1 MSPPTLSRHG
11 SNASPRV
18 ADGRHWDHQA
28 RLLAAEINVGW
39 WLSAWLPWAVGIGLV
54 GTFALVWAR
63 SRSVDLVRPT
73 WGAIG
78 AGLVVAAVMA
88 WVQSRARFETV
99 TSARIRLEDRL
110 GLHARLSSAAA
121 GVGEWPG
128 RRIDLDGRWPV
139 RAKLVRPALLIGLIL
154 GMFAVAMVIPVADAG
169 AVRRRSIEAP
179 ADAEIV
185 SKWVDEL
192 RRERAI
198 DERSASEVNER
209 IEEILERP
217 RDAWY
222 EHATLE
228 AAGTLRERTAADLAA
243 LARNLAAAEQAA
255 ASLAAAP
262 AGGARSDKQRE
273 SQALAA
279 AARQLALGGMR
290 PAGEAGERLGKEA
303 AEALADLT
311 PEQLRE
317 LAAALRANR
326 SKLKAALAKAANFD
340 LEALGPE
347 SDCEECE
354 PCGVCKECREGKPCK
369 KGACA
374 ACSRA
379 GRGGI
384 ARGPGEAPMK
394 AGTEADLGATRR
406 ELVTAPTDIERS
418 AAGELLDVVDA
429 EHAVDEKAYT
439 GPQAGGSITPAA
451 DGGGPSRVDNL
462 LPREQEA
469 VRRFFK

>member
-1 MSPPTLSRHG
+1 MPIDANLARDPG
-11 SNASPRV
+11 GA
-18 ADGRHWDHQA
+18 AHWERRA
-28 RLLAAEINVGW
+28 RLLAAEINAGW
-39 WLSAWLPWAVGIGLV
+39 WLSYWLPTVLVIGIA
-54 GTFALVWAR
+54 GTFALLWAR
-63 SRSVDLVRPT
+63 WQAVELVPFA
-73 WGAIG
+73 WGTIG
-78 AGLVVAAVMA
+78 VALVVAGVAA
-88 WVQSRARFETV
+88 WFTSRPRFESV
-99 TSARIRLEDRL
+99 ASARVLLEERL

-121 GVGEWPG
+121 GVGDWPG

-139 RAKLVRPALLIGLIL
+139 RIRATRPALLLSLVG
-154 GMFAVAMVIPVADAG
+154 AMLAAATAIPVADAG
-169 AVRRRSIEAP
+169 AFRRRAIEAP

-185 SKWVDEL
+185 SQWIDEL
-192 RRERAI
+192 RREEAI
-198 DERSASEVNER
+198 DNRSAGAVQER

-228 AAGTLRERTAADLAA
+228 AAGTLREQTAAELAA
-243 LARNLAAAEQAA
+243 LTRNLTAAERAA

-262 AGGARSDKQRE
+262 SGAASVEKQRD

-290 PAGEAGERLGKEA
+290 PAGDAGKKLGKEA
-303 AEALADLT
+303 AEALADLS

-317 LAAALRANR
+317 LAVALRANR
-326 SKLKAALAKAANFD
+326 SKLKAALARAANFD
-340 LEALGPE
+340 LAALGLE
-347 SDCEECE
+347 SDCEGCQ
-354 PCGVCKECREGKPCK
+354 PCGTCQDCREGKPCK

-384 ARGPGEAPMK
+384 NRGLGKAPMESGK
-394 AGTEADLGATRR
+394 EEDLGATRR

-418 AAGELLDVVDA
+418 AAAELLDVVDA
-429 EHAVDEKAYT
+429 EHAIDESAYS
-439 GPQAGGSITPAA
+439 GPQAGGSIAPTA

-462 LPREQEA
+462 LPREQDA